1 MWKWGGSAPSAKRA
15 FRDQIC
21 PNVQKAMLLGSPSHQ
36 GLKNCGIPQNIF
48 FIFLFFGDFL
58 PFSCCW
64 PYFEAGMLFGGFS
77 STRVTKSNSGLM
89 ENPYS
94 EKLADL
100 WQIWP
105 YSRYRGPD
113 SHMQSGA
120 SPESSVGD
128 AHDWILFLWFI
139 LIVFCPWFRSATSHP
154 VQNTQNHRFFDPK
167 HHFLTHERQKNKKS
181 IFCKSPQFSCPMM
194 RGIAEWHVFIPNEA
208 FLVAKSALGPRGAKP
223 PHIHMTQE
231 NQPIFSK

>member
-1 MWKWGGSAPSAKRA
+1 
-15 FRDQIC
+15 
-21 PNVQKAMLLGSPSHQ
+21 
-36 GLKNCGIPQNIF
+36 
-48 FIFLFFGDFL
+48 
-58 PFSCCW
+58 
-64 PYFEAGMLFGGFS
+64 MLFGGFS

-89 ENPYS
+89 ENPYF

-113 SHMQSGA
+113 SVMQSRA
-120 SPESSVGD
+120 SPGSSVGD
-128 AHDWILFLWFI
+128 TNDWILFLWFI

-167 HHFLTHERQKNKKS
+167 HHFLTHERQKIKKID
-181 IFCKSPQFSCPMM
+181 IFRNSAMFCPMM
-194 RGIAEWHVFIPNEA
+194 RGIAKLHVFIPNEA
-208 FLVAKSALGPRGAKP
+208 FLVAKSALGPRGANP

-231 NQPIFSK
+231 KSANFSK